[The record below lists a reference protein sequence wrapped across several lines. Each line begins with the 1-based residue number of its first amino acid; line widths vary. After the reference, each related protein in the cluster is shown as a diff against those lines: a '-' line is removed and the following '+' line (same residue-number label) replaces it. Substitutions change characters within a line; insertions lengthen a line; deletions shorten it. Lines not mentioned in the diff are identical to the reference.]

1 MMSTGPHP
9 EKLAVQRV
17 GEPGP
22 RVPITGM
29 GGPKRPFD
37 IVPFE
42 APQNMR
48 VGRDVFVII
57 VIDEVEMQHRPVNGE
72 RQKQQCQA
80 NQAWRRE
87 GLGSVHRLAETET
100 FHSRADFASRHK
112 PSRRCVWAATS
123 FAGQHTATVAPASSS
138 APNRLE
144 PSWPPRRCRVFCVS
158 PTAFVPAFCESCMAR
173 HYSRATNNSE
183 PKSAVSGHLTCGL
196 FPVTP
201 AINHSQEPCL
211 PKSLMHGKVI
221 KRLILEPRA
230 AACSHPHDLIPAV
243 HVKDLAGNGGGAVA
257 GEEQAGGAPL

>member
-196 FPVTP
+196 FSCYSGDEPQSGALPSKASKP
-201 AINHSQEPCL
+201 AFEGRTKPPRSYLQAIYLGGRLCPASHSQATRMRP
-211 PKSLMHGKVI
+211 S
-221 KRLILEPRA
+221 
-230 AACSHPHDLIPAV
+230 SPAL
-243 HVKDLAGNGGGAVA
+243 K
-257 GEEQAGGAPL
+257 P